1 MELGLS
7 KSISSISATLN
18 NSQIKYYVKL
28 ATKNKESDTCVL
40 GTTGKYNVY
49 ASDNNYTYFILD
61 ESKWSDLVKSL
72 NNNYNE
78 IWKINKQYIDN
89 QIKLNK
95 TIILTDNPELQ
106 YLFGDGSKR
115 FYQREID
122 YLSELG
128 YTFSQVDDELWK
140 AILE

>member
-1 MELGLS
+1 MMGRLGNLALVELGLS

-49 ASDNNYTYFILD
+49 ASDNNYT
-61 ESKWSDLVKSL
+61 
-72 NNNYNE
+72 
-78 IWKINKQYIDN
+78 
-89 QIKLNK
+89 
-95 TIILTDNPELQ
+95 
-106 YLFGDGSKR
+106 
-115 FYQREID
+115 
-122 YLSELG
+122 
-128 YTFSQVDDELWK
+128 FSQVDDELWK